1 MERMC
6 MNLVDYAYAYLWMT
20 TYQDFDTNKKDCAES
35 FVSSYNYNVVTYE
48 ISFAPLC
55 IWQARTITF
64 M

>member
-1 MERMC
+1 

-55 IWQARTITF
+55 I
-64 M
+64 